1 MIRALYVKCQLG
13 EMMKMIKGHQSETE
27 TYMLVRG
34 LKWADSGKD
43 GGLRVVQL
51 MSGKINKE

>member
-13 EMMKMIKGHQSETE
+13 EMMKMIKGHRSETE

-34 LKWADSGKD
+34 LKWADSGED
-43 GGLRVVQL
+43 GGAAGGTAHERE
-51 MSGKINKE
+51 NK